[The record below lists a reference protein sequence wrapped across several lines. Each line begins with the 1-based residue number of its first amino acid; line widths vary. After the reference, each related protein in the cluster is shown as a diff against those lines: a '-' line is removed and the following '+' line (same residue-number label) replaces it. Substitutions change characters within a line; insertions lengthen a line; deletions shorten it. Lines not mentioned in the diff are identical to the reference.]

1 MTQFMAK
8 ILVRQ
13 NNYIRKGMSIM
24 DKYNNYENNSL
35 SHNNEEEKVQYN
47 ISPQKDYYYSYQNQ
61 NPDSHNRNDDDL
73 KTSSFYKESH
83 KKPSKGRFKS
93 IIAPIIIVAL
103 LSSLLTGGIVVSY
116 FTYGFPEVLN
126 NREKSG
132 APDLENTELKQV
144 RIIDETT
151 SAETVVAEK
160 VSPSIV
166 GIRVKY
172 IYSNWI
178 FGDTE
183 NVGSGSGIIY
193 DSDGYIL
200 TNNHVI
206 EGAMSSASKI
216 LPNASIEVI
225 LPNQVDTPYEAV
237 VIGRD
242 VETDLAVLKINASN
256 LPAAQF
262 GDSEKIKI
270 GQKAIAIGNP
280 AGLEFMGSVTSGVI
294 SGLNRQIEFDDG
306 TTLRLIQTDA
316 AINPGNSGGALLNS
330 QGEVI
335 GINTSKIGGVD
346 FEGLGFAIPSNNA
359 VEIADNLIQS
369 GYVQGRPQIGI
380 VVNRN
385 FNSEIAEKNGVP
397 EGILVDEVE
406 PLSAA
411 YMAGIQSGDII
422 TKFNGVEIKTFEEL
436 ETEKNKYKAGDKVEI
451 LLYRLPKEGL
461 PSEGQYHT
469 IELTLGERKG

>member
-1 MTQFMAK
+1 M
-8 ILVRQ
+8 
-13 NNYIRKGMSIM
+13 
-24 DKYNNYENNSL
+24 
-35 SHNNEEEKVQYN
+35 
-47 ISPQKDYYYSYQNQ
+47 
-61 NPDSHNRNDDDL
+61 
-73 KTSSFYKESH
+73 
-83 KKPSKGRFKS
+83 
-93 IIAPIIIVAL
+93 
-103 LSSLLTGGIVVSY
+103 VSY

-262 GDSEKIKI
+262 GDSEK
-270 GQKAIAIGNP
+270 
-280 AGLEFMGSVTSGVI
+280 
-294 SGLNRQIEFDDG
+294 
-306 TTLRLIQTDA
+306 LRLD
-316 AINPGNSGGALLNS
+316 
-330 QGEVI
+330 
-335 GINTSKIGGVD
+335 K
-346 FEGLGFAIPSNNA
+346 
-359 VEIADNLIQS
+359 
-369 GYVQGRPQIGI
+369 RP
-380 VVNRN
+380 
-385 FNSEIAEKNGVP
+385 
-397 EGILVDEVE
+397 
-406 PLSAA
+406 
-411 YMAGIQSGDII
+411 
-422 TKFNGVEIKTFEEL
+422 
-436 ETEKNKYKAGDKVEI
+436 
-451 LLYRLPKEGL
+451 
-461 PSEGQYHT
+461 
-469 IELTLGERKG
+469 